1 MRNGDTLACK
11 RGFRIIGGLLQ
22 TFWPQCGCGFD
33 IRPERRKKGGE
44 KKPIISKAKIIC

>member
-11 RGFRIIGGLLQ
+11 RGFHIKGEFLQ

-33 IRPERRKKGGE
+33 IRPERRKKGG
-44 KKPIISKAKIIC
+44 KKTIISKAKIIC